1 MNLLHQ
7 SNLKDFLVNERKFFL
22 KINLK
27 TMKKISLYI
36 IVIFLSATYQLYAQK
51 SKDNFD
57 VIAKEEVGDLNKD
70 KKNDRV
76 LVQMDVKSDTRP
88 LRLQIFL
95 SQPNTKDL
103 KLAVSSTQIIESQ
116 YPIEKKGE
124 HSDGTI
130 PDFFIEDGNL
140 QMLTDKNDLKS
151 RYTFRFKNGNFELIH
166 ISRVIWDGKN
176 KTSETKIDLLTGI
189 KTEFDQELGSDKI
202 LNKRKTQLKISALP
216 KIQDLKFSDLEKY

>member
-1 MNLLHQ
+1 M
-7 SNLKDFLVNERKFFL
+7 
-22 KINLK
+22 INLK
-27 TMKKISLYI
+27 ILISKKTMNKISLYI
-36 IVIFLSATYQLYAQK
+36 IVIFLSTTFQLYAQK

-95 SQPNTKDL
+95 SQPNSKDL
-103 KLAVSSTQIIESQ
+103 KLVVSSTKIIESQ
-116 YPIEKKGE
+116 YPTEKKGE

-130 PDFFIEDGNL
+130 PDFFIEEGNL

-176 KTSETKIDLLTGI
+176 KTSETKIDLLTGTKI
-189 KTEFDQELGSDKI
+189 EFDQELGSDEI
-202 LNKRKTQLKISALP
+202 LNKRKSQLKISTLP

>member
-1 MNLLHQ
+1 MNLLHL
-7 SNLKDFLVNERKFFL
+7 SNLREFLINEHKSFL
-22 KINLK
+22 RINIK
-27 TMKKISLYI
+27 TMKKNSLYI
-36 IVIFLSATYQLYAQK
+36 IIICLSATFQLHAQK
-51 SKDNFD
+51 IKDNFD
-57 VIAKEEVGDLNKD
+57 VIAKEEVGDLNQD

-95 SQPNTKDL
+95 SKPNNKDL

-116 YPIEKKGE
+116 YPTDKKGE

-130 PDFFIEDGNL
+130 PDFFIEEGNL

-151 RYTFRFKNGNFELIH
+151 RYTFRFKNGNFELMH

-176 KTSETKIDLLTGI
+176 KTSETKIDLLTGTKI
-189 KTEFDQELGSDKI
+189 EFDQMLGSDEI
-202 LNKRKTQLKISALP
+202 LNKRKNQLKISVLP